1 MDKNLDKLL
10 TASKLKNWLACNYT
24 TINEINKK
32 ELKKKESSITEEI
45 RKKRGDEF
53 EEKIYKKLIKQHPKH
68 IKIK

>member
-1 MDKNLDKLL
+1 MKEKYNKLL

-32 ELKKKESSITEEI
+32 ELKKKESSTTEEI

-53 EEKIYKKLIKQHPKH
+53 EEKIYKKLKF
-68 IKIK
+68 